1 MTHDEGNS
9 VMNGGASLTQRVNSA
24 SENAYLKFLSRIVV
38 PPVLAIVG
46 YLMVWTLN
54 SVKDEIDKTKTFVQ
68 HVMDLSQQTHTEL
81 AVTKEDLARYRERQE
96 DIRKVQDD
104 SAKTLNDRLHDL
116 DVKTEA
122 VRNLIIG
129 QGQRGR

>member
-1 MTHDEGNS
+1 
-9 VMNGGASLTQRVNSA
+9 
-24 SENAYLKFLSRIVV
+24 
-38 PPVLAIVG
+38 
-46 YLMVWTLN
+46 
-54 SVKDEIDKTKTFVQ
+54 
-68 HVMDLSQQTHTEL
+68 L